1 MKQGW
6 CLLPNK
12 AFIAY
17 AAYCLGFLSLCALAA
32 GLGLEELWMILGA
45 IAGFLGTAYLIYVAK
60 RTKN

>member
-1 MKQGW
+1 M
-6 CLLPNK
+6 PNK

-17 AAYCLGFLSLCALAA
+17 AAYCFGFLSLCALAA